1 MENQGSIEMKNP
13 VFFIPVY
20 VSDHIEDIV
29 LKFQKLIEKS
39 RILDVVRKDTT
50 VAVKMHFGEEGNT
63 GYVRPEYVRLL
74 ADELIQRGAMPVLS
88 DTNTL
93 YRGRRTNSVDHQQI
107 AYEHGFT
114 EDAVHAQVFIPDDMQ
129 PAQVYTVQLNGPYIK
144 QAKIARF
151 FHESDTLVAVT
162 HFKGHIMTGFGGS
175 LKNVGMGCATR
186 EGKLAQHSDIA
197 PFVIKQKCVG
207 CGSCLKVCPVK
218 AIDVFPSPECH
229 GLRPWMNNGEERRPT
244 GSTHGAPGSRKAFI
258 DTRKC
263 IGCASCIAACANYNA
278 IEVDWGSGRDTLQER
293 MIEYAQA
300 VLGHKKGRCAFFNF
314 CIKITKECDCL
325 AKDDPRIVEDVGIL
339 ASVDPVAVDKASF
352 DLVIQK
358 AGKDIFAQ
366 VHPDVRGAKHL
377 QYAAARGLGNLE
389 YELQEI

>member
-1 MENQGSIEMKNP
+1 MKSR
-13 VFFIPVY
+13 VFFMPVG
-20 VSDHIEDIV
+20 SSERIEDAV
-29 LKFQKLIEKS
+29 LRFQSFLKKS
-39 RILDVVRKDTT
+39 RILDMVRKDTT
-50 VAVKMHFGEEGNT
+50 AAVKIHFGEEGNT
-63 GYVRPEYVRLL
+63 GYVRPEYVRVL
-74 ADELIQRGAMPVLS
+74 ADEIIHRGSIPVLS

-114 EDAVHAQVFIPDDMQ
+114 EDAVHAKVCIPDDTLPEQ
-129 PAQVYTVQLNGPYIK
+129 IYTVPLDGAYIK

-151 FHESDTLVAVT
+151 FHESDTLLAVT

-207 CGSCLKVCPVK
+207 CRSCLKVCPVK
-218 AIDVFPSPECH
+218 AIDV
-229 GLRPWMNNGEERRPT
+229 RNN
-244 GSTHGAPGSRKAFI
+244 KAVI
-258 DTRKC
+258 DTQKC
-263 IGCASCIAACANYNA
+263 IGCASCIAACVNYNA
-278 IEVDWGSGRDTLQER
+278 IEVDWGAGRDTIQER
-293 MIEYAQA
+293 MVEYAQA
-300 VLGHKKGRCAFFNF
+300 VLAHKKDRSAFFNF

-325 AKDDPRIVEDVGIL
+325 AKDDPRIVPDIGIL

-352 DLVIQK
+352 DLAVK
-358 AGKDIFAQ
+358 RAGKDVFAAA
-366 VHPDVRGAKHL
+366 HPDIQGLKHL
-377 QYAAARGLGNLE
+377 RYAVERGLGSLE